1 MNDSVLA
8 KLVVTVIV
16 LIALAIWLK
25 LDRSHLPRCSSNCPT
40 DISANRKIDL
50 R

>member
-1 MNDSVLA
+1 MGDSVLA
-8 KLVVTVIV
+8 KLVVTVVV

-25 LDRSHLPRCSSNCPT
+25 LERSQLPNCGNNCPT
-40 DISANRKIDL
+40 DISASR